1 MNLVIDTNIFI
12 SGLIKEGLTRF
23 LILNSQFNL
32 FIPEQ
37 ELIEIKKHEELIS
50 QRSGESIG
58 EIRDLIRFLLKYVTI
73 LRNDLLLEHTNKAEV
88 IMEDIDKDDVIF
100 IAAALF
106 LNCSIWSDD
115 KHFQK
120 QKEIKTLTTKDI
132 LEMHCKED
140 EDDNKTQF

>member
-37 ELIEIKKHEELIS
+37 ELIEIKKYEGLIS
-50 QRSGESIG
+50 QKSGKSIG

-73 LRNDLLLEHTNKAEV
+73 LRNDLLLDYTNKAEN
-88 IMEDIDKDDVIF
+88 IMDKIDKDDVIF
-100 IAAALF
+100 IAAALT
-106 LNCSIWSDD
+106 LNCPIWSDD

-120 QKEIKTLTTKDI
+120 QKEIKVLTTKNI
-132 LEMHCKED
+132 LELYCK
-140 EDDNKTQF
+140 K